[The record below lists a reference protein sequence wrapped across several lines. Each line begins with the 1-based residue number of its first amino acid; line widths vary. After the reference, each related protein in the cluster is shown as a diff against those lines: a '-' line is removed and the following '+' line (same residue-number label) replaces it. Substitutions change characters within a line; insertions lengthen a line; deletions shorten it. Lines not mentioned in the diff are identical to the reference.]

1 MDWQMLFVSAAV
13 QALVGGG
20 ISFLFWMFLQRQVEK
35 YDRLRQRVDHLEEK
49 RVTAIETDAKDESEK
64 NAARRKEIYERLGA
78 IEKTAVT
85 MALCRE
91 QHKALMESLEEYRAA
106 VIDLAKVQENV
117 TSTAK
122 FVDEVNERVISL
134 KEDVARMQ
142 GVHQGEKEGV
152 THGPR

>member
-20 ISFLFWMFLQRQVEK
+20 ISFLFWMFLQRQVVK
-35 YDRLRQRVDHLEEK
+35 YDRLTQRVDDIEEK
-49 RVTAIETDAKDESEK
+49 RISCIEQNAKEENEK

-106 VIDLAKVQENV
+106 VIDLAKVQQNV
-117 TSTAK
+117 SSTAK
-122 FVDEVNERVISL
+122 FVDEVNERVIAL

-142 GVHQGEKEGV
+142 GEN
-152 THGPR
+152 HGRG